1 MTNNLALHHF
11 TNIHNIFSEHVSCQ
25 QVRRS
30 PRKLPSVNYGLISGK
45 TKSPSKC
52 AKATTSKVTSPKKN
66 IIPGTLNIW
75 TGGNMQLFMS
85 LQSHS
90 SLGLFRFLF
99 NNIHLTVTVSL
110 DGMRKP
116 TRPIVKETSKESPKE
131 VGTLAKSKWN
141 CLLICFSSLENVLKI
156 FMWMWPVGSY
166 LCKDWL
172 FADRSWILISL
183 LVFWWNK

>member
-1 MTNNLALHHF
+1 MNKRAWKVMTNNLALHHF

-30 PRKLPSVNYGLISGK
+30 PRKLPSVNYGLIIGK

-116 TRPIVKETSKESPKE
+116 TRPIVKDTSKESPKE
-131 VGTLAKSKWN
+131 VGILAKSKWN
-141 CLLICFSSLENVLKI
+141 CLLICF
-156 FMWMWPVGSY
+156 
-166 LCKDWL
+166 
-172 FADRSWILISL
+172 
-183 LVFWWNK
+183 